1 MRLTNLIF
9 VFGIIAS
16 ITYVAS
22 LLFRVMHWPFQ
33 APLRY
38 SAYGLI
44 VIGLVLYGID
54 WYKYRRKAPRAKSF
68 DVDDEH
74 WED

>member
-9 VFGIIAS
+9 VFGILAS
-16 ITYVAS
+16 IAYVGS
-22 LLFRVMHWPFQ
+22 LLFRLMHWPYHGVM
-33 APLRY
+33 RY

-68 DVDDEH
+68 DIDDEH